1 MDPRNQ
7 DEEIRPGVWS
17 RGRRQSDPRT
27 PSRPPLLGG
36 GTRRRCTKPD
46 REEDAGAARRTV
58 IPGPA
63 AAMAAA
69 MDLAVRAPAQPP
81 LLLRFQ
87 TPPEL
92 RYEPTVFTAGLV
104 GVDATGG
111 DLRRRRR
118 IGGGGR
124 GDEAMGGRTG
134 KRKEKDQRNCVL
146 GVVGHIHY
154 GKENAPTLGP
164 VYFVL
169 LGK

>member
-1 MDPRNQ
+1 
-7 DEEIRPGVWS
+7 
-17 RGRRQSDPRT
+17 
-27 PSRPPLLGG
+27 
-36 GTRRRCTKPD
+36 
-46 REEDAGAARRTV
+46 
-58 IPGPA
+58 
-63 AAMAAA
+63 MAAA
-69 MDLAVRAPAQPP
+69 MDLAVRAPALPP